1 MAARIVRISAH
12 KSLLRRNRTVRLRQL
27 ALELAPEAPGMSREI
42 LAVIDRNTASEDA
55 WRFVMFGPLQNR
67 VVVRWIDAHAKR
79 QRLSSLLWAE
89 LFCNFHPMTGQVL
102 LTRTEMANAI
112 GHRPQHVS
120 AALTELLSMGALIR
134 RQEGRDVKWFMNP
147 FVATCMTGVA
157 RDEAQRSAPRL
168 VASSDGLKA
177 RGAIE

>member
-27 ALELAPEAPGMSREI
+27 ALELAPEAPGLSREI

-67 VVVRWIDAHAKR
+67 IVVRWIDAHAKR

-102 LTRTEMANAI
+102 LNRTQMAEAI

-120 AALTELLSMGALIR
+120 AALSELLSMGALIR
-134 RQEGRDVKWFMNP
+134 RQEGRDVTWFMNP
-147 FVATCMTGVA
+147 LVATCVTGAA
-157 RDEAQRSAPRL
+157 RDEAQRSAPPLLSVMQGGVSRD
-168 VASSDGLKA
+168 AT
-177 RGAIE
+177 